1 MKVEKI
7 DRSFLIDD
15 IKRLKINCQGFSYS
29 WSSLQREEVYQFA
42 TLLEIHSSYQFLLHQ
57 IKVNL

>member
-15 IKRLKINCQGFSYS
+15 IKRLKGKLSNDLVILGHHY
-29 WSSLQREEVYQFA
+29 QREEVYQ
-42 TLLEIHSSYQFLLHQ
+42 IC
-57 IKVNL
+57 